1 MVSLGHDLTLEKRK
15 LAKGRGTADPSCF
28 RPIGDLRVLR
38 RLLRRGRR
46 RARPWH
52 GAAVPPRP
60 LPPPRR
66 LQGHEA
72 ARDTGI
78 ADSPSNRG
86 SNLGPSRPQM
96 ISWLISRV
104 RAPLSQ
110 ESFWQI
116 GFDDT
121 VTNSMV
127 EMSHQGL
134 LPRHLL
140 AAAARLSHSPLHRG
154 RHACPGLLCVS
165 DMQTD
170 RRRVRLC
177 GTHVPAQTRRFHC
190 LAWPRRTARSRRA
203 RARATALMRARSW
216 TRRAGRGWQHEP
228 LAARGAEPEC

>member
-1 MVSLGHDLTLEKRK
+1 M
-15 LAKGRGTADPSCF
+15 
-28 RPIGDLRVLR
+28 LR

-60 LPPPRR
+60 LPPPCR

-72 ARDTGI
+72 AARDTGSRLPFEPRMQPI
-78 ADSPSNRG
+78 
-86 SNLGPSRPQM
+86 GPSRPADD
-96 ISWLISRV
+96 LVADLACSRT
-104 RAPLSQ
+104 ALSQ

-154 RHACPGLLCVS
+154 PGTLAQGCSVS
-165 DMQTD
+165 QICRPDAD
-170 RRRVRLC
+170 
-177 GTHVPAQTRRFHC
+177 GSP
-190 LAWPRRTARSRRA
+190 PRSFVWYARTGPNSPF
-203 RARATALMRARSW
+203 
-216 TRRAGRGWQHEP
+216 P
-228 LAARGAEPEC
+228 LSCMAS

>member
-1 MVSLGHDLTLEKRK
+1 MEKRK

-72 ARDTGI
+72 AARDTGSRLPFEPRMQPI
-78 ADSPSNRG
+78 
-86 SNLGPSRPQM
+86 GPSQPADD
-96 ISWLISRV
+96 LVADLACSRT
-104 RAPLSQ
+104 ALSQ

-134 LPRHLL
+134 TKAFARGCRPFKPLTAPQMRPARLPRAALCL
-140 AAAARLSHSPLHRG
+140 RCKRIAAAFVCVVRTYATGPNSPL
-154 RHACPGLLCVS
+154 
-165 DMQTD
+165 
-170 RRRVRLC
+170 
-177 GTHVPAQTRRFHC
+177 
-190 LAWPRRTARSRRA
+190 
-203 RARATALMRARSW
+203 
-216 TRRAGRGWQHEP
+216 P
-228 LAARGAEPEC
+228 LSCMAS

>member
-1 MVSLGHDLTLEKRK
+1 MTLEKRQ
-15 LAKGRGTADPSCF
+15 LAKRRGTADPSCF

-60 LPPPRR
+60 LPPPCR

-72 ARDTGI
+72 AARDTGSRLPFEPRMQPI
-78 ADSPSNRG
+78 
-86 SNLGPSRPQM
+86 GPSQPADD
-96 ISWLISRV
+96 LVADLACSRT
-104 RAPLSQ
+104 ALSQ

-134 LPRHLL
+134 TKAFARGCRPFKPLTAPQRPGGTL
-140 AAAARLSHSPLHRG
+140 AQG
-154 RHACPGLLCVS
+154 CPVS
-165 DMQTD
+165 QMQTD

-177 GTHVPAQTRRFHC
+177 GTYVRYRPK
-190 LAWPRRTARSRRA
+190 LAVSTVLHGLVGPRGVGEQGRA
-203 RARATALMRARSW
+203 RQL
-216 TRRAGRGWQHEP
+216 
-228 LAARGAEPEC
+228 

>member
-1 MVSLGHDLTLEKRK
+1 MTLEKRQ
-15 LAKGRGTADPSCF
+15 LAKRRGTADPSCF

-60 LPPPRR
+60 LPPPCR

-72 ARDTGI
+72 AARDTGSRLPFEPRMQPI
-78 ADSPSNRG
+78 
-86 SNLGPSRPQM
+86 GPSQPADD
-96 ISWLISRV
+96 LVADLACSR
-104 RAPLSQ
+104 AALSQ

-127 EMSHQGL
+127 EMSHKGL

-154 RHACPGLLCVS
+154 RHACQGLLCVS
-165 DMQTD
+165 DMKTD
-170 RRRVRLC
+170 RRRVRSF
-177 GTHVPAQTRRFHC
+177 VWYA
-190 LAWPRRTARSRRA
+190 RTGPNSPF
-203 RARATALMRARSW
+203 
-216 TRRAGRGWQHEP
+216 P
-228 LAARGAEPEC
+228 LSCMAS